1 MFFPRSCIV
10 DSYTQTLDVLFNML
24 LGHSKNLSRLHFKE
38 QSWQNQDP
46 HCNHMNPGG
55 RCGPQSRAD
64 QPGNKKQGATTLP
77 RKVNIWV
84 PRQLVDFFLARSV
97 KVFLYKSNRGTISP
111 PCTEPADRLSST
123 LARARDP
130 RSWPTSA
137 RSTSQYIFSSKP
149 RKGGLDNL
157 LIKISVNLTIYWKFE

>member
-1 MFFPRSCIV
+1 MENKR
-10 DSYTQTLDVLFNML
+10 DS
-24 LGHSKNLSRLHFKE
+24 
-38 QSWQNQDP
+38 
-46 HCNHMNPGG
+46 HCNPGG

-84 PRQLVDFFLARSV
+84 PRQLVDISLARNV
-97 KVFLYKSNRGTISP
+97 KIFLQKSNSVNISP
-111 PCTEPADRLSST
+111 PHTEPADRLSSI

-137 RSTSQYIFSSKP
+137 RSTWQSFNK
-149 RKGGLDNL
+149 NL
-157 LIKISVNLTIYWKFE
+157 GKVDLTIYWKFGLKTRPGRAHNWQTNKTFYQNISKVLHLADILRRQSV